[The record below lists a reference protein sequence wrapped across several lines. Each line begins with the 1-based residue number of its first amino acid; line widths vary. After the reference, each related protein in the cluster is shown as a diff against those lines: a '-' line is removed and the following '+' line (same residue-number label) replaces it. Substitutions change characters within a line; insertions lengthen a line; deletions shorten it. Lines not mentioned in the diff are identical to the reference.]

1 MFLAL
6 AFIIGLIFVPY
17 LAWLFF
23 IVNSANLNEFKG
35 EGVKDFMRQQS
46 EKKDVVMQLSVKIV
60 IWTTFIYI
68 AMWIIGYF
76 VNDESKWYFLAATQV
91 LLVIVWKRLII
102 RITRNQIYIIGGSEP
117 EFNKIKEA
125 LIQQTKKEILINISH
140 ISIDLENVQFPRAT
154 NNAIICTSDSIEKFT
169 PKAIDFLRVV
179 AEKSTCRIFLYF
191 TKDRYHRNISLFDDF
206 IQRINDDNINVIAE
220 NVIEFLKKGNTLAQ
234 TENLLG
240 ARDTICIIA
249 YNILKWFWT
258 LSYIVATL
266 HIINTS
272 YLYFTK
278 NTAPWDKVFLYTN
291 IVTAGTFFGLFF
303 CTHAIITIT
312 RNFILAISIFKR
324 VNLELVIGVILYLL
338 AIGLVLHSIL
348 EIDKSFSRILIFT
361 VLSIFAY
368 WFYMYSFRIRA
379 ECSSLSEMHSLN
391 SDLHKREDFAT
402 SIGCIPFPT
411 GAFPLIANTTGVIFI
426 SYMHKSMWA
435 SNLATELE
443 KQFDELNKLFSIK
456 NSQKKSTANKYE
468 TFRDRSSIPPAGLWR
483 RYLLRAISECTYF
496 VAFLDDQYLDL
507 EWVFA
512 ESAYAAMLRK
522 NVAKPIILL
531 VFKSQESMFKIK
543 NSAYGDLYKDIFEI
557 PENFQLG
564 AGILIA
570 ENEKP
575 LLGVVIQALEKI
587 RPMQLLPKFH
597 TQ

>member
-1 MFLAL
+1 
-6 AFIIGLIFVPY
+6 
-17 LAWLFF
+17 
-23 IVNSANLNEFKG
+23 
-35 EGVKDFMRQQS
+35 
-46 EKKDVVMQLSVKIV
+46 
-60 IWTTFIYI
+60 
-68 AMWIIGYF
+68 
-76 VNDESKWYFLAATQV
+76 
-91 LLVIVWKRLII
+91 
-102 RITRNQIYIIGGSEP
+102 
-117 EFNKIKEA
+117 
-125 LIQQTKKEILINISH
+125 
-140 ISIDLENVQFPRAT
+140 
-154 NNAIICTSDSIEKFT
+154 
-169 PKAIDFLRVV
+169 
-179 AEKSTCRIFLYF
+179 
-191 TKDRYHRNISLFDDF
+191 
-206 IQRINDDNINVIAE
+206 
-220 NVIEFLKKGNTLAQ
+220 
-234 TENLLG
+234 
-240 ARDTICIIA
+240 
-249 YNILKWFWT
+249 
-258 LSYIVATL
+258 
-266 HIINTS
+266 
-272 YLYFTK
+272 
-278 NTAPWDKVFLYTN
+278 
-291 IVTAGTFFGLFF
+291 
-303 CTHAIITIT
+303 
-312 RNFILAISIFKR
+312 
-324 VNLELVIGVILYLL
+324 
-338 AIGLVLHSIL
+338 
-348 EIDKSFSRILIFT
+348 
-361 VLSIFAY
+361 
-368 WFYMYSFRIRA
+368 MYSFRIRA

-411 GAFPLIANTTGVIFI
+411 GAFPLIANTTGVFFI

-468 TFRDRSSIPPAGLWR
+468 TFLDRSSIPPAGLWR